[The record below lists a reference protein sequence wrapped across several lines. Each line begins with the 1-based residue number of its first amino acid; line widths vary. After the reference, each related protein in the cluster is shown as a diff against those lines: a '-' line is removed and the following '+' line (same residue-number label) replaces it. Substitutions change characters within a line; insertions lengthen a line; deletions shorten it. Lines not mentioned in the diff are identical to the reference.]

1 MPKVYVSMSAD
12 FIHHGHLNI
21 INIAKQYGEV
31 IIGLQT
37 DESVASWDR
46 LPLLTWEQRKLIME
60 NIKSVNEVIPQDTP
74 DGVDNLKKIRP
85 DFVVHGD
92 DWKTG
97 ILSGARQK
105 VIDALKE
112 WNGKLIEPPYTKGI
126 SSSQISGILRE
137 VGTTPE
143 VRMRSFQR
151 LLQAKPLIR
160 IMEAHNGVTGLIV
173 ENTRIVKENKI
184 NEFDGMWISSL
195 TDSVSKGQPDIEY
208 VDFTSRLSTINNILD
223 ITTKPIIL
231 DGDSGGQIEHFVL
244 MVKTL
249 ERLGVSAVII
259 EDKVGLKRNSLF
271 GTEVQQTQDTIERF
285 SEKIS
290 AGKKA
295 LVTDY
300 FKIIARIES
309 LILKAGLNDSLKR
322 AKAYIEAG
330 ADGIMIHSKEKDP
343 KEVLDFC
350 KEYDKFEKKV
360 TLVVVP
366 TTYNS
371 IYEKELE
378 KAGINIVIYANHL
391 LRSAIP
397 AMLET
402 AKTILENE
410 RSYETNDFCMP
421 VKEILTLIPGA

>member
-1 MPKVYVSMSAD
+1 MAKVYVSISAD

-21 INIAKQYGEV
+21 INIARQYGDI

-46 LPLLTWEQRKLIME
+46 LPLLTWEQRKIIME
-60 NIKSVNEVIPQDTP
+60 NIKGVKEVIPQDTP
-74 DGVDNLKKIRP
+74 DGVENLKKIKP
-85 DFVVHGD
+85 EYVVHGD

-97 ILSGARQK
+97 ILSSARQK
-105 VIDALKE
+105 VIDVLKE

-126 SSSQISGILRE
+126 SSSQISGIIRE

-143 VRMRSFQR
+143 VRMKSFIR
-151 LLQAKPLIR
+151 LLKAKPLIR

-173 ENTRIVKENKI
+173 ENARVVKENKV

-208 VDFTSRLSTINNILD
+208 VDFTSRLSTINQILD

-244 MVKTL
+244 FVKTL
-249 ERLGVSAVII
+249 ERLGISAVII

-271 GTEVQQTQDTIERF
+271 GTEVEQTQDTIERF
-285 SEKIS
+285 SAKIT

-295 LVTDY
+295 LVTDC
-300 FKIIARIES
+300 FLIIARIES
-309 LILKAGLNDSLKR
+309 LILKAGQEDALKR

-330 ADGIMIHSKEKDP
+330 ADGIMIHSKEKAP
-343 KEVLDFC
+343 KEILDFC
-350 KEYDKFEKKV
+350 AEYKRFEKKV
-360 TLVVVP
+360 PLVVVP
-366 TTYNS
+366 STYNS
-371 IYEKELE
+371 IYESELQE
-378 KAGINIVIYANHL
+378 AGVNIVIYANHL

-397 AMLET
+397 AMMN
-402 AKTILENE
+402 ASRIILENE
-410 RSYETNDFCMP
+410 RSYETNDICMP
-421 VKEILTLIPGA
+421 IKEILTLIPGA